1 MQTTFELKIRVKLV
15 QIRLNDILEWI
26 QTRETKKRE
35 YKMFQNFQVSVQ
47 EMVVCSFMVFSEIY
61 FFSIK

>member
-26 QTRETKKRE
+26 KTRETKKRE

-61 FFSIK
+61 FVSIK